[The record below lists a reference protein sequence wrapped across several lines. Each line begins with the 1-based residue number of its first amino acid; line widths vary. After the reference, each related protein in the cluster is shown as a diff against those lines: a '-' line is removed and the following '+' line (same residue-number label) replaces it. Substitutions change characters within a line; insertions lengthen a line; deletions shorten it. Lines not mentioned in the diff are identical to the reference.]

1 MNRIMTIC
9 FMFVIIFMM
18 VGCDYKNGT
27 INSEKESK
35 ILELNDEDLNKEIPS
50 SELNDKDLSV
60 NSYKELFIVNT
71 IILTQNTSHNPKTIN
86 DRNEIKSLLS
96 ILKLQTQK
104 FNEEYLNLKDDLKI
118 KLDNYIKI
126 EITSLSENDIDYLCY
141 YITEEGIIY
150 EQIENYV
157 RYTDQNAINYSE
169 LLIFFQ

>member
-27 INSEKESK
+27 INGEKESK
-35 ILELNDEDLNKEIPS
+35 ILEINDEDLNKEILS

-86 DRNEIKSLLS
+86 DKNEIKLLLS
-96 ILKLQTQK
+96 ILKLQNQK

-169 LLIFFQ
+169 LLMFLQ